1 MVVLLNIFL
10 VECQKEQNI
19 LWLEIFRNIINVFS
33 VPFDHFNVSLGH
45 SSIEMAIPGR
55 ICKWCLFFFLLIKCI
70 AMHLKLV

>member
-10 VECQKEQNI
+10 VECQKEQNL
-19 LWLEIFRNIINVFS
+19 LWIEIFRNIINVFS

-45 SSIEMAIPGR
+45 SSLGWQYQAEFVNDA
-55 ICKWCLFFFLLIKCI
+55 CFFLLLIKCI